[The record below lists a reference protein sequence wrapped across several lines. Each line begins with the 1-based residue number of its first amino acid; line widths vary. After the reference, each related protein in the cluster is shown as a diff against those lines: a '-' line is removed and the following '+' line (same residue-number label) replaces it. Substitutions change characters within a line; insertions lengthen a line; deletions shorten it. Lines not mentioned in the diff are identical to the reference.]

1 VGVVSHTLAEPEGCL
16 PDVILIPAY
25 LCDVALNDVLWDNHQ
40 DFHAL
45 GANKRQIVLLLSV
58 SI

>member
-16 PDVILIPAY
+16 PDVILIRAY
-25 LCDVALNDVLWDNHQ
+25 VALNDVLWDNHQ